1 MTWPVDCGPPP
12 GARPASELMRIGFFL
27 REAVR
32 ATRRSAAPSF
42 AALATVL
49 VTMLM
54 LGVFIP
60 IVQATNGAA
69 NSVRSRVLV
78 DVYMKSSATAS
89 QEARVRQELL
99 AVPHVRSVEFVS
111 KQTAYAQQS
120 KVDPQAYQLLGT
132 NPLPDTFH
140 VIPDNPSNVLAVRSA
155 LTPPAAGGGSGT
167 IDSAIQSVSN
177 KKDDTRK
184 ILEVTNL
191 VTITAA
197 ALTVLLIIASVL
209 LIANTIRLSL
219 YSRRREVEVMKLVG
233 ATDWFIRWPFVIE
246 GIVVG
251 AAGALLAILV
261 LGITKVALL
270 DPLANNWTLI
280 AAPRTIPFTA
290 LIAVLLIAGIMVSAI
305 GSGLSLRRFLRV

>member
-1 MTWPVDCGPPP
+1 
-12 GARPASELMRIGFFL
+12 MRIGFFL

-49 VTMLM
+49 VTLLV

-69 NSVRSRVLV
+69 ASVRSRVEV
-78 DVYMKSSATAS
+78 DVYMKTGATDADA
-89 QEARVRQELL
+89 ARVRHELL
-99 AVPHVRSVEFVS
+99 NVPHVKSVQFVS
-111 KQTAYAQQS
+111 KQQAYAQQS
-120 KVDPQAYQLLGT
+120 KIDPAAYRLLGA

-140 VIPDNPSNVLAVRSA
+140 VIPDNPSNVLAVHNSLA
-155 LTPPAAGGGSGT
+155 PPIAGGTTGT
-167 IDSAIQSVSN
+167 IDQSIQSVSN
-177 KKDDTRK
+177 KRNDTKK

-197 ALTVLLIIASVL
+197 ALTVLLTIASIL

-219 YSRRREVEVMKLVG
+219 YARRREVEVMKLVG

-246 GIVVG
+246 GVVVG
-251 AAGALLAILV
+251 AAGALLAIAV
-261 LGITKVALL
+261 LAITKVALL

-280 AAPRTIPFTA
+280 AAPRTISFTA
-290 LIAVLLIAGIMVSAI
+290 LVIVLMGAGVLVSAL

>member
-1 MTWPVDCGPPP
+1 
-12 GARPASELMRIGFFL
+12 MRIGFFL

-32 ATRRSAAPSF
+32 ATRRSSASSF

-69 NSVRSRVLV
+69 NTVRSRVEV
-78 DVYMKSSATAS
+78 DVYFKSHATKAD
-89 QEARVRQELL
+89 EARVRHKIAQ
-99 AVPHVRSVEFVS
+99 VQHVKRVKFVS
-111 KQTAYAQQS
+111 KQQALAQQQ
-120 KVDPQAYQLLGT
+120 KTDPAAYKLLGT
-132 NPLPDTFH
+132 NPLPDTFQ
-140 VIPDNPSNVLAVRSA
+140 VIPTNPKYVLSIRDT
-155 LTPPAAGGGSGT
+155 LMPNGNAAEF
-167 IDSAIQSVSN
+167 DSSVQTVSN
-177 KKDDTRK
+177 KKTDTKK
-184 ILEVTNL
+184 ILQVTNL

-197 ALTVLLIIASVL
+197 ILTVLLVIASVL

-251 AAGALLAILV
+251 AAGAALALV
-261 LGITKVALL
+261 VLALTKVLVL
-270 DPLANNWTLI
+270 DPLASSWTLI
-280 AAPRTIPFTA
+280 ATPKTISFIA
-290 LIAVLLIAGIMVSAI
+290 LIGVLMGAGVLVSAV

>member
-1 MTWPVDCGPPP
+1 
-12 GARPASELMRIGFFL
+12 MRIGFFL
-27 REAVR
+27 REAIR

-49 VTMLM
+49 VTLLV

-69 NSVRSRVLV
+69 NSVRSRVEV
-78 DVYMKSSATAS
+78 DVYMKTGATAADD
-89 QEARVRQELL
+89 ARVRGELL
-99 AVPHVRSVEFVS
+99 KVAHVKSVQFVS
-111 KQTAYAQQS
+111 KAAAYAQQA
-120 KVDPQAYQLLGT
+120 KIDPAAYKLLGA

-140 VIPDNPSNVLAVRSA
+140 VIPDNPANVLAVRTS
-155 LTPPAAGGGSGT
+155 LSPPTAGGAPGT
-167 IDSAIQSVSN
+167 IDQSIQSISN
-177 KKDDTRK
+177 KRNDTKK

-197 ALTVLLIIASVL
+197 ALTVLLTIASIL

-219 YSRRREVEVMKLVG
+219 YARRREVEVMKLVG

-251 AAGALLAILV
+251 AVGALLAIAV
-261 LGITKVALL
+261 LGVTKIALL

-280 AAPRTIPFTA
+280 AGPRTISFTA
-290 LIAVLLIAGIMVSAI
+290 LLVVLLAAGVGVSAL
-305 GSGLSLRRFLRV
+305 GSGLSLRRYLRV

>member
-1 MTWPVDCGPPP
+1 
-12 GARPASELMRIGFFL
+12 MRIGFFL

-49 VTMLM
+49 VTILV

-69 NSVRSRVLV
+69 NSVRGRVLV
-78 DVYMKSSATAS
+78 DVYMKTSATAAD
-89 QEARVRQELL
+89 EARVHKELL
-99 AVPHVRSVEFVS
+99 AIQHVKSVQFVS
-111 KQTAYAQQS
+111 KQSAYQQQS
-120 KVDPQAYQLLGT
+120 KVDPAAYQLLGT

-140 VIPDNPSNVLAVRSA
+140 VVPDSPSNVLAVRTA
-155 LTPPAAGGGSGT
+155 LTPNGTGGKPGV
-167 IDSAIQSVSN
+167 IDPSIQSVSN
-177 KKDDTRK
+177 KKNDTKK

-197 ALTVLLIIASVL
+197 ALTVLLTLASIL

-251 AAGALLAILV
+251 AAGALLAIAV
-261 LGITKVALL
+261 LGITKVVLL

-280 AAPRTIPFTA
+280 AAPRTLPFTA
-290 LIAVLLIAGIMVSAI
+290 LVAILMSAGILVSAL